1 MDPSELG
8 SQLGSFSCGR
18 KCENEEEHHEAKK
31 SAVVSQDPLDPDSD
45 LKCQRCDFAL
55 GAEEAARAEAEAEA
69 ATEAAV
75 EEGSV
80 EAVEKALAKMGDG
93 KTCKFL
99 LRI

>member
-18 KCENEEEHHEAKK
+18 KCENEEEHEANK

-45 LKCQRCDFAL
+45 LKCQKCDFAL
-55 GAEEAARAEAEAEA
+55 GAEEAARTEAEAEA

-93 KTCKFL
+93 KNCNFL